1 MIYYWIWSSD
11 FVTYPNFLD
20 NSTHAYDLS
29 GTTHLMRKSIQ
40 YYSILFHNIETIM
53 SDIDKSNDD
62 DSGREEEDAIGAM
75 EARRI
80 IALLKIKFV
89 GLNVDV
95 SSKSQ
100 KNQF

>member
-1 MIYYWIWSSD
+1 MLTMFYYWIRSSD

-20 NSTHAYDLS
+20 NSTHAKSLS

-53 SDIDKSNDD
+53 SDVDKSNDD
-62 DSGREEEDAIGAM
+62 DSGREEGDAIAAM

-80 IALLKIKFV
+80 ITLLQK
-89 GLNVDV
+89 
-95 SSKSQ
+95 SSSSS
-100 KNQF
+100 